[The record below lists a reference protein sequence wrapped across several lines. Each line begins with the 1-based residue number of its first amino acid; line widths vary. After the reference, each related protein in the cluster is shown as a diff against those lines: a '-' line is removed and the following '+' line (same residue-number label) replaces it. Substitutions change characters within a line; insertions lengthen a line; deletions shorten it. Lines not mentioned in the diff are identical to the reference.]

1 MGLVAREDNPRDG
14 RQVVVRITPKGRQQM
29 DNYVRERELWLTEQ
43 LAEFEPEEQDV
54 LRRAAALL
62 DRLAAR

>member
-1 MGLVAREDNPRDG
+1 
-14 RQVVVRITPKGRQQM
+14 
-29 DNYVRERELWLTEQ
+29 LWLTEQ

>member
-1 MGLVAREDNPRDG
+1 
-14 RQVVVRITPKGRQQM
+14 VVVRITPKGRQQM
-29 DNYVRERELWLTEQ
+29 DAYVRERELWLTEQ